1 MLDAA
6 LDARK
11 RSDDR
16 RFWVINIVTYT
27 AVFLLFPI
35 LSALKLQDYILP
47 GFVASVGL
55 HFFPM
60 PPLYQHT
67 ANLLTGACLV
77 VWPVVCVVL
86 FKPDGD
92 RIAACTEK
100 SCRRIQFHR
109 RVPCEVNDGRRAT
122 KVAITSASCPYKGR
136 SSRRSRLR
144 AGISYSGKGRAWTVQ
159 IACGL
164 RFGQIVGGHRERLA
178 HRGTTGGS
186 VANLRWPPGE
196 WAEHERSWSC
206 QISSVVI
213 LKARSSLGR
222 FGGTAD
228 MASAIVISSR

>member
-60 PPLYQHT
+60 PPLNQHT

-100 SCRRIQFHR
+100 PCKQTMLHT
-109 RVPCEVNDGRRAT
+109 VPPE
-122 KVAITSASCPYKGR
+122 SP
-136 SSRRSRLR
+136 
-144 AGISYSGKGRAWTVQ
+144 
-159 IACGL
+159 
-164 RFGQIVGGHRERLA
+164 
-178 HRGTTGGS
+178 
-186 VANLRWPPGE
+186 
-196 WAEHERSWSC
+196 
-206 QISSVVI
+206 
-213 LKARSSLGR
+213 
-222 FGGTAD
+222 
-228 MASAIVISSR
+228 M